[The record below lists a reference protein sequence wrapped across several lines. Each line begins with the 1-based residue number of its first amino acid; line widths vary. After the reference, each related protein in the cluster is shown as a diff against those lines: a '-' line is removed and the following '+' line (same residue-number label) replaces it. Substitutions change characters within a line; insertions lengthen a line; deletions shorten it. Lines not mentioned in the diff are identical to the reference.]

1 MFCLHA
7 PFPSAPLSI
16 APDLPDSH
24 GPCSRWKL
32 VPAEFGQLQYSR
44 PRESVCFRNTSLQS
58 WLLLSGRANYCNP
71 RHLFRNLNASVLGTG
86 AVLLLAY
93 KLYNIF
99 HMRQLVRTSSC
110 SASELSSGFPKSPTG
125 KVPTCLSCDSWAT
138 IFLPAE
144 LACRWAC
151 VLQGTLIPF
160 RAALWKAIAMLG
172 HQQALSPVFLLS
184 WSSSYFHE
192 IYKGW
197 MYRSVLK
204 LWHPLFWTELILSNA
219 RHFISFYLLLI
230 FKPKLLL
237 L

>member
-1 MFCLHA
+1 MLRFLPLPSPSLRICLTATGPVHA
-7 PFPSAPLSI
+7 GNSYRLNSGSYSTAPRGRACGL
-16 APDLPDSH
+16 
-24 GPCSRWKL
+24 
-32 VPAEFGQLQYSR
+32 
-44 PRESVCFRNTSLQS
+44 RNTSLQS

-71 RHLFRNLNASVLGTG
+71 RHLFRDLNASVLGIG

-138 IFLPAE
+138 ILLPAE
-144 LACRWAC
+144 LACRWAS

-172 HQQALSPVFLLS
+172 HQQAVSPVFFLC
-184 WSSSYFHE
+184 WSSSYFHG
-192 IYKGW
+192 IYKRW